1 MLMSESV
8 IRGNV
13 HAWPRED
20 RRHLFAVARSPERIV
35 VGLIFLFLM
44 FHIVL
49 AATLGLGADESYGI
63 GVSHDLRLS
72 YFDHPPLSYWIT
84 HLFLPLLGDG
94 RALRLP
100 FVALFAGTTWILFL
114 LTRQLFGAVTAVWA
128 VVALNLTAFF
138 AVGGGWVLP
147 DGPLM
152 FCLLAAA
159 YTISRLLFPHGSSRE
174 LPSQWRTWIIAGLWI
189 GLAGLSKYHAALFV
203 IGLFFYLLTS
213 SKHRTALLHPAPWI
227 GATIAM
233 VIFSPVI
240 IWNAKHHW
248 ASFAFQLGRAD
259 SYGSFPKIGQFL
271 GNFGEQLLY
280 LLPWIFLP
288 LVTAAY
294 QAVRRGRTAG
304 QSWFCLCLGLPT
316 VLLFTLVPLWADRG
330 LPHWQMPGWL
340 MLYPLLGN
348 YLAQEQ
354 AARGRAIPWAIAS
367 AAGIVVLAFLLVG
380 YVETGYGKLLIPAAF
395 ATRDPTRDFVEWT
408 PLRDELRRRGLLEK
422 KGLFIVSG
430 NAIDIGEIDQA
441 LDHALPIQVL
451 GMSKEYGYLVDPD
464 TLVGRDA
471 LIIGRDDRMIGVGE
485 ALVPYFMSIDELA
498 PFAFG
503 RSGMKEI
510 HLRILYGHSLKRPL
524 PSPYLKGPD

>member
-1 MLMSESV
+1 MSESV
-8 IRGNV
+8 IRANV
-13 HAWPRED
+13 DAWPQTERK
-20 RRHLFAVARSPERIV
+20 HVFSVASSPERIA
-35 VGLIFLFLM
+35 VGLIFIFLI
-44 FHIVL
+44 FHVVL
-49 AATLGLGADESYGI
+49 TATLGLSSDESYGI

-138 AVGGGWVLP
+138 TVGGGWVLP
-147 DGPLM
+147 DGSLM

-159 YTISRLLFPHGSSRE
+159 YTISRSLFSNDSSRE

-203 IGLFFYLLTS
+203 IGLFVYLLTS
-213 SKHRTALLHPAPWI
+213 SKHRTVLLHPAPWV
-227 GATIAM
+227 GGTIALA
-233 VIFSPVI
+233 IFTPVI
-240 IWNAKHHW
+240 IWNAEHHW

-259 SYGSFPKIGQFL
+259 SYGSFPKVGQFL

-294 QAVRRGRTAG
+294 HAVCRGRTAG
-304 QSWFCLCLGLPT
+304 QSWYCLCLGLPT
-316 VLLFTLVPLWADRG
+316 ILLFTLVPLWADRG

-354 AARGRAIPWAIAS
+354 ALRGRALPWAAAS
-367 AAGIVVLAFLLVG
+367 AAGMVVLTFLLVG
-380 YVETGYGKLLIPAAF
+380 YVETGCGKRLVPAAF
-395 ATRDPTRDFVEWT
+395 TDGDPTLDFVEWT

-430 NAIDIGEIDQA
+430 NAVDIGEIDQA
-441 LDHALPIQVL
+441 LDRTLPMQVY
-451 GMSKEYGYLVDPD
+451 GMSKQYGYLVDPD
-464 TLVGRDA
+464 VLVGRDA
-471 LIIGRDDRMIGVGE
+471 LIIGRDDRIIGVGK
-485 ALVPYFMSIDELA
+485 ALMPYFKSIEELA

-510 HLRILYGHSLKRPL
+510 QLRILYGHDLEKPL
-524 PSPYLKGPD
+524 PSPYLKGQD